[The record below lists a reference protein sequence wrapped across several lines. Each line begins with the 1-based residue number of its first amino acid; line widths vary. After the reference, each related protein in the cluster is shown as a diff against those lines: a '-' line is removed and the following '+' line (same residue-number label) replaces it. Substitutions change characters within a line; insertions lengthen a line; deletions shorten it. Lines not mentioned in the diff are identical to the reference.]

1 MQSLAKRSPRPAAG
15 TKPRSNRDVHVIL
28 LRRIVNYYRNSQQES
43 FGYSVHEEVTQSG
56 RPPRV
61 AFKML
66 EPCDGKLSRTVLW
79 RGGSREASFL
89 SGLFITNKEMTL
101 FKFIHAADV
110 HLDSPLRGLS
120 RYESAPAESIRD
132 ACRRAFENL
141 VDLAIE
147 EKAAFVLLAGDLY
160 DGDWKDYSTGIF
172 LSQQMGRL
180 GQHNISV
187 FSVAGNHDAANRMTK
202 VLDSPA
208 NMRILSSRKVE
219 IIKIDDLA
227 VAIHGRSFGTQ
238 HVDENLVAGFAAAEK
253 NMFNIGLLHTSLN
266 GREGHAVYAPCSL
279 NDLRSKGYQYWALG
293 HIHKQEFVSE
303 DPCVVFSGCVQG
315 RHIRESGA
323 KGCVLVTVE
332 NNDVSAVETYS
343 LDVLRWGLCC
353 VDLTDVSTMREVLEC
368 ARKAIEKE
376 RISADGRPAAM
387 RIRFEGTTAIS
398 DELAAYPERFEQQIK
413 ALGAEIAG
421 DDLWI
426 ERVENAVVGK
436 LDLDSMLSDDN
447 AFGILLKEILAT
459 PDDLDEI
466 SGLKD
471 VIADLRQKIPSEA
484 FSTESVLNLD
494 ENQTAERLVK
504 EAKQMLV
511 GRLLTV
517 EGAK

>member
-1 MQSLAKRSPRPAAG
+1 M
-15 TKPRSNRDVHVIL
+15 
-28 LRRIVNYYRNSQQES
+28 
-43 FGYSVHEEVTQSG
+43 
-56 RPPRV
+56 
-61 AFKML
+61 
-66 EPCDGKLSRTVLW
+66 
-79 RGGSREASFL
+79 
-89 SGLFITNKEMTL
+89 

-147 EKAAFVLLAGDLY
+147 EKVSFVLLAGDLY

-180 GQHNISV
+180 GQYNISV
-187 FSVAGNHDAANRMTK
+187 FTVAGNHDAANRMTK
-202 VLDSPA
+202 ALDSPT
-208 NMRILSSRKVE
+208 NMTILSSRKVE
-219 IIKIDDLA
+219 TIKIDDLA

-238 HVDENLVAGFAAAEK
+238 HIDENLAAGFTAAEK
-253 NMFNIGLLHTSLN
+253 GMFNIGLLHTSLD
-266 GREGHAVYAPCSL
+266 GREGHEVYAPCSID
-279 NDLRSKGYQYWALG
+279 DLRSKGYQYWALG

-303 DPCVVFSGCVQG
+303 DPWIVFPGCVQG
-315 RHIRESGA
+315 RHIRETGA

-332 NNDVSAVETYS
+332 DGNVSEAAS
-343 LDVLRWGLCC
+343 LPLDVLRWALCS
-353 VDLTDVSTMREVLEC
+353 VDLTDAAEMREVLERT
-368 ARKAIEKE
+368 RKAIENE
-376 RISADGRPAAM
+376 RTLADGRPIAM
-387 RIRFEGTTAIS
+387 RIRFEGATAIS

-426 ERVENAVVGK
+426 ERVENAVGGK
-436 LDLDSMLSDDN
+436 LNLDSTLSDN
-447 AFGILLKEILAT
+447 SAFGKLLKEILAT
-459 PDDLDEI
+459 PGNPDEI

-484 FSTESVLNLD
+484 FSADSVLNLD
-494 ENQTAERLVK
+494 ENQTVERLVE

-517 EGAK
+517 GGAK